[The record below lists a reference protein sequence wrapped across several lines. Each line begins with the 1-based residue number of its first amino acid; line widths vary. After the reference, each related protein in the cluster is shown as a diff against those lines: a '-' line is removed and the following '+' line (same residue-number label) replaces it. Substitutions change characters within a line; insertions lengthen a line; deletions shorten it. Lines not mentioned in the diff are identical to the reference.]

1 MEINIIID
9 KAIVHILDM
18 SLNTPILSNKNLEIN
33 DEMYEYISK
42 QISKIQLNPS
52 SKKYDL
58 KNNTENCD
66 MLLSLNNVDNG
77 FINVTQCIS
86 KNVFSIM
93 KTCLDV
99 KSCDL
104 LYCTYKSEGI
114 KKLAMLKLNYKDSYI
129 HKIED
134 VEGNRY
140 NKVIKYN
147 STLPNLS
154 QKPDESFI
162 YEIDKNILYINEKKY
177 IIEDEKSTI
186 FSNFIFNQPFILS
199 PKETYDTIDKISKK
213 MVKQYFDD
221 DVEKKMDIKKEIVN
235 SFNTDGNLNIDNIT
249 EKVFESDTQIKQVF
263 NEELKSKGIKDNNI
277 KLDFKLDKKIN
288 KKQKIKT
295 AEGIE
300 ILIPVEYLDDTDKIA
315 FKTNDDGTVT
325 IMLKSLNDVG

>member
-1 MEINIIID
+1 METNIIID

-18 SLNTPILSNKNLEIN
+18 SLNTPICSNKNLEIN

-52 SKKYDL
+52 SKKYNL
-58 KNNTENCD
+58 ENNTENCD
-66 MLLSLNNVDNG
+66 MLFSLNNDESN

-86 KNVFSIM
+86 KNIFSIL

-104 LYCTYKSEGI
+104 LYCMYKFEGI

-140 NKVIKYN
+140 NKVIRYN

-154 QKPDESFI
+154 QKSDENFI
-162 YEIDKNILYINEKKY
+162 YEIYKSILHINEKKY
-177 IIEDEKSTI
+177 VIEDEKSNI
-186 FSNFIFNQPFILS
+186 FSDFIFNQPFTLS

-221 DVEKKMDIKKEIVN
+221 DVEKKIDIKKEIVN
-235 SFNTDGNLNIDNIT
+235 SFNTNGTLNIDDIA

-263 NEELKSKGIKDNNI
+263 NEELKNKGIKDDNI

-300 ILIPVEYLDDTDKIA
+300 ILIPVEYLDNTDKIA
-315 FKTNDDGTVT
+315 FNTNDDGTVN